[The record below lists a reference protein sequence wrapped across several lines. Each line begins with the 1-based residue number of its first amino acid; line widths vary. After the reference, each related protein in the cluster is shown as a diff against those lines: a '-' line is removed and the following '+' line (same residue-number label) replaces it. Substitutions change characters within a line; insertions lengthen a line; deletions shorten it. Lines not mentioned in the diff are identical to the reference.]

1 MCVRV
6 TMPTQPIRPY
16 QRYRV
21 TLLRDLWERA
31 EADAQRRAPGRW
43 VLVVPRGTVVE
54 GVASDVAADGFF
66 DLNLDDKT
74 ALRLNANDR
83 WIRIEPLP

>member
-1 MCVRV
+1 MATHHV
-6 TMPTQPIRPY
+6 RPY

-43 VLVVPRGTVVE
+43 VLVVPAGRWW
-54 GVASDVAADGFF
+54 
-66 DLNLDDKT
+66 K
-74 ALRLNANDR
+74 ALPQMLRPTGALTSTSTTGQ
-83 WIRIEPLP
+83 PSS